1 VGRNSPTPLAL
12 NRVYP
17 VVSPCDASLVPESTP
32 TVHLVLDDFG
42 KLGRSYRETDETEA
56 DEGTI
61 IANLLRGEYEKPVR
75 VVAFNLEEGWVRDV
89 SEDIARAVVEK
100 ASVED
105 TSIPPAT
112 RWFLDHYV
120 ADSRLVVR

>member
-1 VGRNSPTPLAL
+1 MRN
-12 NRVYP
+12 
-17 VVSPCDASLVPESTP
+17 ASLVPESTP

-42 KLGRSYRETDETEA
+42 KLGRSYRETGEAEA

-100 ASVED
+100 ANVED
-105 TSIPPAT
+105 TSISTGT
-112 RWFLDHYV
+112 RWFVDRYV